1 MSDSAPG
8 STTSAEESQP
18 LPAWLRALRSGENG
32 LMITVLSTIVLLPLI
47 EVVLRK
53 TANFGIAGSN
63 VFVQHFT
70 LLVGVLGGAI
80 AAREGRLLSLS
91 SLPNL
96 FHAKWKLLAAVFA
109 SAVGTAISAVL
120 CVAAWKYVHSEP
132 AHNLI
137 AYGIPLRAFQLF
149 LPVGYGVVALR
160 LIWTVSPKWL
170 WRAATLLLAGVIL
183 LAAAKLPIDPAK
195 LV

>member
-8 STTSAEESQP
+8 STTSAEESP
-18 LPAWLRALRSGENG
+18 TLTLWLRVLRSGENG
-32 LMITVLSTIVLLPLI
+32 LMITVLAAIVLLPLI

-96 FHAKWKLLAAVFA
+96 FAAKWKLLAENLSPCPYSP
-109 SAVGTAISAVL
+109 SA
-120 CVAAWKYVHSEP
+120 
-132 AHNLI
+132 
-137 AYGIPLRAFQLF
+137 
-149 LPVGYGVVALR
+149 
-160 LIWTVSPKWL
+160 
-170 WRAATLLLAGVIL
+170 IL
-183 LAAAKLPIDPAK
+183 K
-195 LV
+195 